1 MSINIKV
8 ITADNSGPTTNN
20 GTNTYII
27 GDQEL
32 IIIDPGPKSESHFSN
47 IRNYINNRPV
57 KMILITHH
65 HLDHIGLLVDLCNL
79 TGAKIYLNKR
89 QQKKLLEVY
98 PNIKKHM
105 KIMNKSITFANII
118 IEPIYTPGHASD
130 HFCFRIPGE
139 VIFTGDHIMG
149 WSTTMIR
156 KPDGDM
162 GQYIQSLNKISKYTR
177 EMFLPGHG
185 NKIVDGHK
193 RCEELINHRNKRSNQ
208 ILKILETKDL
218 DAHEITKIIY
228 KKISKKLVTYAEL
241 TVEASVDEMITRKL
255 IKRKSVNNKYT
266 YSIRK

>member
-1 MSINIKV
+1 MSIKIKV
-8 ITADNSGPTTNN
+8 ITADNPGPTTNN

-32 IIIDPGPKSESHFSN
+32 IIIDPGPKSEFHFSN

-65 HLDHIGLLVDLCNL
+65 HLDHIGLLADLCNL
-79 TGAKIYLNKR
+79 TNANIYLDKI

-98 PNIKKHM
+98 PDIKKHT
-105 KIMNKSITFANII
+105 KILDKSILFANVT
-118 IEPIYTPGHASD
+118 IEPIYSPGHASD

-162 GQYIQSLNKISKYTR
+162 GQYIQSLNKISKYTK

-185 NKIVDGHK
+185 NKIVDGYK
-193 RCEELINHRNKRSNQ
+193 RCEELIEHRNKRSNQ
-208 ILKILETKDL
+208 ILKSLEEKDL

-228 KKISKKLVTYAEL
+228 KKISKNLITYAEL
-241 TVEASVDEMITRKL
+241 TVEASLDEMIARKL
-255 IKRKSVNNKYT
+255 IKRKFVDNKYI